1 MEHPEVL
8 SQFNSIKSFL
18 CEGEKV
24 NTISDHLPVYK
35 KPVSDKEFG
44 SYLSGLIEG
53 DGYINKKAI
62 NITICF
68 SHKDASLAYYIKKR
82 IGYGIVD
89 KVKGKNALLYR
100 ANLEGSIVI
109 ARLINGKLR
118 TADKINNFI
127 CLLELINKRIPT
139 RIIPQR
145 KDTSLLT
152 DSYWLAG
159 FSDADGSF
167 QVKTIKRKEKNF
179 GQEIRVCYQ
188 IDQKKIFILEQIRE
202 VFGGSIG
209 YRKSQDTFYYSS
221 VSFGSAKKVINY
233 FDHFNLLSSKHIN
246 FLKWRKVYRLIQKK
260 KHLTENGI
268 NLILKIKSTMNSQS
282 KDINEL

>member
-68 SHKDASLAYYIKKR
+68 SHQDASLAYYIKKR

-152 DSYWLAG
+152 DSY
-159 FSDADGSF
+159 
-167 QVKTIKRKEKNF
+167 
-179 GQEIRVCYQ
+179 
-188 IDQKKIFILEQIRE
+188 
-202 VFGGSIG
+202 
-209 YRKSQDTFYYSS
+209 
-221 VSFGSAKKVINY
+221 
-233 FDHFNLLSSKHIN
+233 
-246 FLKWRKVYRLIQKK
+246 
-260 KHLTENGI
+260 
-268 NLILKIKSTMNSQS
+268 
-282 KDINEL
+282 

>member
-8 SQFNSIKSFL
+8 GQFNSIKSFL

-35 KPVSDKEFG
+35 KAVSDKEFG

-53 DGYINKKAI
+53 DGYINKKTI

-68 SHKDASLAYYIKKR
+68 CHLDASLAYYIKKR
-82 IGYGIVD
+82 IGYGVVD

-139 RIIPQR
+139 PIIPQR

-167 QVKTIKRKEKNF
+167 QVKTIKRKEQKY
-179 GQEIRVCYQ
+179 GQEIRVCFQ
-188 IDQKKIFILEQIRE
+188 IDQKKIGILEQIRE

-268 NLILKIKSTMNSQS
+268 NLILKIKSTMNSLS

>member
-8 SQFNSIKSFL
+8 RQYYSIKSFL

-68 SHKDASLAYYIKKR
+68 SHQDASLAYYIKKR

-127 CLLELINKRIPT
+127 CLLELINKQIPT
-139 RIIPQR
+139 PIIPQR

-167 QVKTIKRKEKNF
+167 QVKTIKRKENKL
-179 GQEIRVCYQ
+179 GEEIRVCYQ
-188 IDQKKIFILEQIRE
+188 IDQKKILILEQIRE

-209 YRKSQDTFYYSS
+209 YRKSKDTFYYSS

-268 NLILKIKSTMNSQS
+268 NLILKIKSTMNSQ
-282 KDINEL
+282 KI